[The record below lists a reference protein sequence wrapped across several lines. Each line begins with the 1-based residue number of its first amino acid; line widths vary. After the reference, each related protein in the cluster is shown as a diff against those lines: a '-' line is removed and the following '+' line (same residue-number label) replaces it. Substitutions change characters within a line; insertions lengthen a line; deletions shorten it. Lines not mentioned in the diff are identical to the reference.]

1 MRIRFLLFL
10 TATLLIN
17 AQQRSNKVSDN
28 GQINIETEKIY
39 NKLVDI
45 RRDLHEYPELAGHEM
60 RTQKI
65 IEKYLLDLGLT
76 VETDV
81 YGHSVIGVLKG
92 GKEGRKIAWRSDM
105 DALPSDGDDK
115 VSFKSRNKGIWHGC
129 GHDIHMAIGLG
140 IAEVLAKN
148 KKNLK
153 GTVYFIFQPEEET
166 FKGAKNMITE
176 GLLSKINPD
185 EIYGLH
191 VTALPVGQIMVKPE
205 EMYAYQKRIK
215 IQFKNTVPEEQV
227 RELSKKIHSSLT
239 RIKTDSKPWDLQNIL
254 DPKTGLT
261 NPDTIF
267 KDYLIMDEKFVS
279 YQKNERFFMEAYLY
293 ETNAS
298 RVERILPEI
307 KNVIAHSAYKDQL
320 ISVTFSQENPTV
332 LNDKKLTEMSL
343 KTLQSIYGKDNI
355 LRSYGQIPYFNDDF
369 SYFQQKIPGV
379 YFLLGGSNIKKGI
392 IAMNHTPGF
401 EVDEESIKVGV
412 RSFSSLIME
421 RLKQK

>member
-81 YGHSVIGVLKG
+81 YGHAVTGVLKG

-332 LNDKKLTEMSL
+332 LNDKKLTEMAL

-369 SYFQQKIPGV
+369 AYFQQKIPGV

-392 IAMNHTPGF
+392 MAMNHTPGF

>member
-17 AQQRSNKVSDN
+17 AQQKSNKISDN
-28 GQINIETEKIY
+28 GQINIDTEKIY
-39 NKLVDI
+39 NKLVNI
-45 RRDLHEYPELAGHEM
+45 RRDLHEYPELAGHEI

-81 YGHSVIGVLKG
+81 YGHAVIGVLKG

-148 KKNLK
+148 KKDLK

-166 FKGAKNMITE
+166 FKGAKNMIAN

-215 IQFKNTVPEEQV
+215 IEFKNTVPEEQAK
-227 RELSKKIHSSLT
+227 ELSKKIHSSLT
-239 RIKTDSKPWDLQNIL
+239 RIKADSKPWDLQNIL

-392 IAMNHTPGF
+392 MAMNHTPGF
-401 EVDEESIKVGV
+401 EVDEESIKVGI

>member
-1 MRIRFLLFL
+1 
-10 TATLLIN
+10 
-17 AQQRSNKVSDN
+17 
-28 GQINIETEKIY
+28 
-39 NKLVDI
+39 
-45 RRDLHEYPELAGHEM
+45 
-60 RTQKI
+60 
-65 IEKYLLDLGLT
+65 
-76 VETDV
+76 
-81 YGHSVIGVLKG
+81 
-92 GKEGRKIAWRSDM
+92 
-105 DALPSDGDDK
+105 
-115 VSFKSRNKGIWHGC
+115 
-129 GHDIHMAIGLG
+129 
-140 IAEVLAKN
+140 
-148 KKNLK
+148 
-153 GTVYFIFQPEEET
+153 
-166 FKGAKNMITE
+166 
-176 GLLSKINPD
+176 
-185 EIYGLH
+185 
-191 VTALPVGQIMVKPE
+191 
-205 EMYAYQKRIK
+205 
-215 IQFKNTVPEEQV
+215 
-227 RELSKKIHSSLT
+227 
-239 RIKTDSKPWDLQNIL
+239 
-254 DPKTGLT
+254 
-261 NPDTIF
+261 
-267 KDYLIMDEKFVS
+267 MDEKFVS